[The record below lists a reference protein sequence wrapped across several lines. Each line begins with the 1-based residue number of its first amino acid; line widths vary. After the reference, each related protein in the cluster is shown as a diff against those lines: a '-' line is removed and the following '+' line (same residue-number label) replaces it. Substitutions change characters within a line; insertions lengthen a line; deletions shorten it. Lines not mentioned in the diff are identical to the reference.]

1 MRKPIVVLEG
11 SGLLADRLR
20 QMFPDGYLDHR
31 RLVRLRF
38 VRTVDEAVRAVEEA
52 LGQRGPRGRV
62 EIYGPSR
69 KALRVAG
76 VERVKTGIP
85 GMDEILGGGIPK
97 RNVVLLSGGPGT
109 GKTIFGQ
116 QFLYY
121 GLQNGEPGVLVALEE
136 HPAQIKINMS
146 QFGWDV
152 RPYEEEGRF
161 VIVDAFTGGIGEYAK
176 RERYVVRD
184 PSDVASLVD
193 VLRDAVRDLKA
204 ERVVIDSV
212 TSLYLTRPVV
222 ARSTVM
228 QLKRVLSGLGC
239 TSILVSQVSVTE
251 RGFGGPGVEHAAD
264 GIIRLDLDEYNGQLY
279 RSLIVWKMR
288 GTAHSMR
295 RHPFDITDKGIV
307 VYPEKVLRIQRGIME
322 IS

>member
-1 MRKPIVVLEG
+1 MK
-11 SGLLADRLR
+11 
-20 QMFPDGYLDHR
+20 
-31 RLVRLRF
+31 
-38 VRTVDEAVRAVEEA
+38 
-52 LGQRGPRGRV
+52 
-62 EIYGPSR
+62 
-69 KALRVAG
+69 
-76 VERVKTGIP
+76 RVKTGIP
-85 GMDEILGGGIPK
+85 GMDEILNGGIPE

-116 QFLYY
+116 QFLYH

-136 HPAQIKINMS
+136 HPAQIKVNMG

-152 RPYEEEGRF
+152 RPYEEQGVF
-161 VIVDAFTGGIGEYAK
+161 AIVDAFTGGIGEYAK

-184 PSDVASLVD
+184 PTDVRMLVD
-193 VLRDAVRDLKA
+193 VLRDAVRDLRA

-212 TSLYLTRPVV
+212 TSLYLTKPVV

-264 GIIRLDLDEYNGQLY
+264 GIIRLDLDEYNGELY

-295 RHPFDITDKGIV
+295 RHPFEITDRGIV
-307 VYPEKVLRIQRGIME
+307 VHPERVLRIHRGTLE
-322 IS
+322 VG